1 LEKKEKSNK
10 EKSCRPGSVK
20 ERQES
25 FPLSAR
31 GRPSRVRARANGRR
45 FINIRAFT
53 DLVVNLVFE

>member
-1 LEKKEKSNK
+1 LKKKGKSNK
-10 EKSCRPGSVK
+10 EKSCRTGSVK

-31 GRPSRVRARANGRR
+31 GRPSRVGARANGRR
-45 FINIRAFT
+45 FIRAFT